1 MHNKVYLILEL
12 LKYSMLSDFGNCR
25 PFPANMGDP
34 LNTKCGFQI
43 MFVIN
48 LRDFF
53 PNLAFLPL

>member
-1 MHNKVYLILEL
+1 MHIKVYLILEL

-43 MFVIN
+43 MFVII

-53 PNLAFLPL
+53 FPT